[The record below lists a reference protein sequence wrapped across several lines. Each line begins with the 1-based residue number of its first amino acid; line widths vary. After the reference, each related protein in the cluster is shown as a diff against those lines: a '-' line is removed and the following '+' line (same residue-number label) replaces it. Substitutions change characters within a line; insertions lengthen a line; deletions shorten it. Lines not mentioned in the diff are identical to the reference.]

1 MNSNEAPII
10 EVVDLVRKFG
20 DRTVL
25 NDISFNVHRGETLVI
40 MGGSGCGKSTLLR
53 HMIGSMKPT
62 SGSVKIFGEEIA
74 TMNEREIGRVRQRFG
89 MLFQS
94 GALLASLTVGE
105 NVALPLFQHTDKS
118 PDEIE
123 EIVEQKLQM
132 VGLTGFE
139 DLKPAE
145 ISGGMK
151 KRVGLARA
159 LALDPELLFS
169 DEPTSGL
176 DPIMTA
182 VVDQLTLKLAH
193 GSHVTAV
200 VVSHDMTSAFRIAT
214 RMIMLGHGF
223 DSDPQLSRV
232 NEILTMQDIVDPT
245 ERINLVY
252 KRALEF
258 MEKIVGK
265 KEVFPK
271 AQLEKV
277 MNFPFDGFETRLK
290 GGFQK
295 NMFIFFETFW
305 PEKFEVVNTK
315 LAGLIYNGMREANE
329 LGFTT
334 SVNVGYYLTLV
345 FLLGHRFATD
355 LQYPWLMKVLY
366 DPELKDE
373 SYKAA
378 CLHFMARKYF
388 EILLGNTVRENLND
402 RGN

>member
-53 HMIGSMKPT
+53 HMIGSMQAT

-74 TMNEREIGRVRQRFG
+74 IMNEREIGRIRQRFG

-105 NVALPLFQHTDKS
+105 NVALPLLQHTEKS

-123 EIVEQKLQM
+123 EIVKHKLEM

-139 DLKPAE
+139 GLKPAE

-182 VVDQLTLKLAH
+182 VVDQLTLKLAR
-193 GSHVTAV
+193 GSHMTAV

-214 RMIMLGHGF
+214 RMIMLGHGSIVAQGTPEEIRTSTNPEVQQF
-223 DSDPQLSRV
+223 INGEADGPIPLNLSQEEHEHHQYVKPR
-232 NEILTMQDIVDPT
+232 
-245 ERINLVY
+245 
-252 KRALEF
+252 
-258 MEKIVGK
+258 
-265 KEVFPK
+265 
-271 AQLEKV
+271 
-277 MNFPFDGFETRLK
+277 PFASAR
-290 GGFQK
+290 
-295 NMFIFFETFW
+295 
-305 PEKFEVVNTK
+305 
-315 LAGLIYNGMREANE
+315 
-329 LGFTT
+329 
-334 SVNVGYYLTLV
+334 
-345 FLLGHRFATD
+345 HRFHHKI
-355 LQYPWLMKVLY
+355 P
-366 DPELKDE
+366 
-373 SYKAA
+373 
-378 CLHFMARKYF
+378 
-388 EILLGNTVRENLND
+388 
-402 RGN
+402 